1 MGDYQLAATELAL
14 LHDKA
19 SRGVLATDLYR
30 QRQHDLLGL
39 MYVARKAFLSR
50 APAPADAPW
59 APAGGSGLTQQT
71 VRPAP
76 LPGHPAA
83 LSRPH

>member
-19 SRGVLATDLYR
+19 GRGVLSPDAFR

-39 MYVARKAFLSR
+39 MYVARRAFLR
-50 APAPADAPW
+50 RHDDPPGAPW
-59 APAGGSGLTQQT
+59 APDGRSGFANDPVQPT
-71 VRPAP
+71 P
-76 LPGHPAA
+76 LPPQAA
-83 LSRPH
+83 GLA